1 MAAIDVAEIIDQQRI
16 SAFQARIVLMAW
28 FTLFLDGIDNQAI
41 AYVAPALSAA
51 WHLER
56 GALGPVFAAGVVGV
70 ALGALII
77 GPLADRY
84 GRKRV
89 LVSTVL
95 YFSTLSLAIT
105 QAHDLTE
112 LLVLRFLIGLGL
124 GAVVPLAVVLVN
136 EFAPR
141 RRKAAM
147 VTVMSC
153 GYAMGAASGGLL
165 AAQLVPVFGWSSMFY
180 VGGVIPLVLAL
191 GLWAWVPESIR
202 LLTLKPGSSEA
213 IAALL
218 RKINPALSFPAGTQ
232 FILSQ
237 ETPEASAGRLRV
249 VRLFAEGRAA
259 ATALIW
265 FCFLMNLLV
274 LNFMNNWLPTLV
286 TQTGLPHDQ
295 AVRAAT
301 ALQWGGMVGV
311 ITMGFLADRFGF
323 LRVLPF
329 SFAVGGVFIALIG
342 FVGGDLVP
350 LVAMIFIAGF
360 CNIGSQMTLA
370 ALAATLYPT
379 NIRSTGVSWAH
390 GVARLGSHVS
400 PLLGGILLALQWPL
414 PTIYDLIAVPMFC
427 GCLAVLTLAIV
438 RRPYRVAKPDTETS
452 GGMPVSGRA
461 WAAASRE
468 D

>member
-1 MAAIDVAEIIDQQRI
+1 MAAIDVAAIIDEQRI
-16 SAFQARIVLMAW
+16 SVFQGRIVLMAW
-28 FTLFLDGIDNQAI
+28 LTLFLDGIDNQAI

-89 LVSTVL
+89 LISTVV
-95 YFSTLSLAIT
+95 YFSAVSLAIT
-105 QAHDLTE
+105 QARDLSE

-141 RRKAAM
+141 RRRAAM
-147 VTVMSC
+147 VTMMSC

-165 AAQLVPVFGWSSMFY
+165 AAYLVPQFGWSSMFY
-180 VGGVIPLVLAL
+180 VGGVIPIVLAL

-202 LLTLKPGSSEA
+202 LLTLRPGSTDA
-213 IAALL
+213 IARIL
-218 RKINPALSFPAGTQ
+218 RKINPALAFPPDTR
-232 FILSQ
+232 FVLRQ

-259 ATALIW
+259 TTALIW

-274 LNFMNNWLPTLV
+274 LNFLNNWLPTLV
-286 TQTGLPHDQ
+286 TQTGMPHDE
-295 AVRAAT
+295 AARAAT
-301 ALQWGGMVGV
+301 ALQWGGMTGV
-311 ITMGFLADRFGF
+311 IAMGFLADRFGF
-323 LRVLPF
+323 FKVLPF

-342 FVGGDLVP
+342 LSGGEWLP
-350 LVAMIFIAGF
+350 LVAMIFAAGF

-370 ALAATLYPT
+370 ALAATQYPT
-379 NIRSTGVSWAH
+379 DIRSTGVSWAH
-390 GVARLGSHVS
+390 GVARLCSHVS
-400 PLLGGILLALQWPL
+400 PLLGGVLLSLQWPL
-414 PTIYDLIAVPMFC
+414 PTIYDLVAVPMVC
-427 GCLAVLTLAIV
+427 GCVAVLTLAGV
-438 RRPYRVAKPDTETS
+438 RRNIKADPEEQ
-452 GGMPVSGRA
+452 GGMPASGRA
-461 WAAASRE
+461 
-468 D
+468 